1 MSTLVSYPAPPDGYR
16 YMLDGKGNQTTVL
29 TKIETTATAS
39 TPSSYVAFSEVS
51 GNVATASGNL
61 LSAQESLAAAATAT
75 TDPTVKS
82 AITSASDLVTNAWG
96 KLQSLNPL
104 SSSTESKSVMESA
117 KGMLSSAMTK
127 LDSVG
132 EYVSGQVSGLMTS
145 AKDAI
150 GKASA
155 ALGAGITKITDAA
168 KKFVGDAF
176 SNTKAS
182 IPTESTGPTFKDTM
196 DAIKSGAVYKD
207 ISASLSK
214 VSDVASSLP
223 TEMAAGL
230 ASAQAA
236 IAAKMSALQS
246 KIGTEMAL
254 AKANQDLLTKET
266 IAATGKPPTQDQL
279 DAAAGNIAIFKDGPK
294 YLADQAKS
302 IATTVASYASAF
314 GTKVGNALGVVKSG
328 AETGAAT
335 TVGAAVTNF
344 VNTIPPQ
351 TIPDPEN
358 PGQTIANPA
367 YVAFADANP
376 DKMAAVNNLTTSV
389 QNASATLT
397 AGFTSLTSAADSAKA
412 GIVTNLKASA
422 LAGQI
427 ATPATGMMADIKN
440 QTIDMSKMDAMNMAK
455 TNALAAKAAVTS
467 NPSPGG
473 NETNA
478 KEDPATKSTEVKTL
492 ARANEADRVYRV
504 EALNYNRDYVQI
516 HKDLAKEYKTKVEE
530 SPEYKTNLVNKTAA
544 DKVRAN
550 KPDES
555 TWTDE
560 EKAII
565 EKHKE
570 SKAIAMSSDVY
581 VQYKKY
587 YDIYVK
593 EIDNYNNYIFKVWQ
607 EESSRSNIPPEI
619 RSRLSLQATYEKAL
633 KENSA

>member
-1 MSTLVSYPAPPDGYR
+1 MSTSVSYPAPPDGYR

-29 TKIETTATAS
+29 TKIETTVTAS

-150 GKASA
+150 GKATA

-168 KKFVGDAF
+168 KKFAGDAL
-176 SNTKAS
+176 SNIKTKIMPAD
-182 IPTESTGPTFKDTM
+182 TTGPSFKDTM
-196 DAIKSGAVYKD
+196 DSIKSGAVYKD

-223 TEMAAGL
+223 TDMATGL
-230 ASAQAA
+230 ATAQAA

-254 AKANQDLLTKET
+254 AKANQELLTKET
-266 IAATGKPPTQDQL
+266 IAATGKPPTQEQL

-302 IATTVASYASAF
+302 IATTVAGYASAF
-314 GTKVGNALGVVKSG
+314 GTKVGNALGVIKSG
-328 AETGAAT
+328 SETGAAT
-335 TVGAAVTNF
+335 TVGAKVTEF

-358 PGQTIANPA
+358 PGQTIPNPA

-376 DKMAAVNNLTTSV
+376 DKMTAVNSLTTSI

-412 GIVTNLKASA
+412 SIVTNLKASA

-440 QTIDMSKMDAMNMAK
+440 QTIDMSKMDSMNMAK
-455 TNALAAKAAVTS
+455 TNALTAKAAVAS
-467 NPSPGG
+467 NPDAGG
-473 NETNA
+473 STTSA
-478 KEDPATKSTEVKTL
+478 KVDPATKSTESKEVAKS
-492 ARANEADRVYRV
+492 NDDDKVFKV
-504 EALNYNRDYVQI
+504 EAFSYHKDYVEAN
-516 HKDLAKEYKTKVEE
+516 KNLVKEYKAKLEA
-530 SPEYKTNLVNKTAA
+530 SPEFQANIANRDAANKI
-544 DKVRAN
+544 RAS

-555 TWTDE
+555 TWTAE
-560 EKAII
+560 EKSTI
-565 EKHKE
+565 EAHNA
-570 SKAIAMSSDVY
+570 SKAAAMATEVY
-581 VQYKKY
+581 AEYKKY
-587 YDIYVK
+587 RDLYDK
-593 EIDNYNNYIFKVWQ
+593 EVDNYNNYVYKAW
-607 EESSRSNIPPEI
+607 ENNLSRSTIPTEI
-619 RSRLSLQATYEKAL
+619 RSRLSLQAAYESVHGK
-633 KENSA
+633 SA